1 MMKKIKKIT
10 AAVIAGAMLCG
21 MFSGCSDSS
30 SGKKSNPVAVDE
42 WGEVDMEVALSY
54 ETDVDAL
61 VARLEEKTVDPSKPV
76 SENSSKKTIEVFNY
90 LRENYGTNTITAQ
103 QMFNTKQYEDVVYYK
118 CSNDLPAIKGF
129 DLIFVTS
136 SGDVTQIDDAIEWH
150 TKSSGL
156 ITLTWHW
163 NVPKDI
169 DKPAMGKAFYSD
181 EITNFSLENAVT
193 PGTKEYEQIIN
204 DIDLITI
211 QLQRLEAAGVPV
223 IWRPLHE
230 ASGAWFWWGGVST
243 SGNRE
248 DTFTKEEAYKKLWYI
263 IYDRLENYHKLT
275 NLIWVWNGQSSRLT
289 VNPNTYDITG
299 TDVYPNTLTHAAQ
312 VAKYN
317 ELVDMTYEG
326 KMVALTECGYIPDIK
341 DMQEN
346 NSIWL
351 YSMPWCGDFIYDAAS
366 STPKLDANGMPS
378 VNPERLTEEF
388 LSEYM
393 ASENVITWSKM
404 PQWEGTEKN
413 IPEDLDLLFK
423 LAELA
428 ARD

>member
-1 MMKKIKKIT
+1 MKKIKKIT

-248 DTFTKEEAYKKLWYI
+248 DTYAKEEAYKKLWYI

-346 NSIWL
+346 NAIWL

-393 ASENVITWSKM
+393 ASDNVITWSKM

>member
-1 MMKKIKKIT
+1 MRKIKKIT

-61 VARLEEKTVDPSKPV
+61 VARLEEKAVDPSKPV

-248 DTFTKEEAYKKLWYI
+248 DTFAKEEAYKKLWYI

-346 NSIWL
+346 NAIWL
-351 YSMPWCGDFIYDAAS
+351 YSMPWCGDFIYEAAS

-393 ASENVITWSKM
+393 ASDNVITWSKM

>member
-1 MMKKIKKIT
+1 MKKIKKIT

-76 SENSSKKTIEVFNY
+76 SENSSKKTIEVFNF

-248 DTFTKEEAYKKLWYI
+248 DTFAKEEAYKKLWYI

-346 NSIWL
+346 NAIWL

-393 ASENVITWSKM
+393 ASDNVITWSKM

>member
-1 MMKKIKKIT
+1 MKKIKKIT
-10 AAVIAGAMLCG
+10 AAAIAGAMLCG
-21 MFSGCSDSS
+21 LFSGCSDSS

-248 DTFTKEEAYKKLWYI
+248 DTFAKEEAYKKLWYI

-346 NSIWL
+346 NAIWL

>member
-1 MMKKIKKIT
+1 MKKIKKIT
-10 AAVIAGAMLCG
+10 AAVLAGAMLCG
-21 MFSGCSDSS
+21 MFGGCSDSS
-30 SGKKSNPVAVDE
+30 DKTSNPVAVNE
-42 WGEVDMEVALSY
+42 WGEVDMDVALSY

-61 VARLEEKTVDPSKPV
+61 VAKLEEKPVDPTKPV
-76 SENSSKKTIEVFNY
+76 SENASKKTVEVFNY

-103 QMFNTKQYEDVVYYK
+103 QMFNSKQYEDVVYYK

-129 DLIFVTS
+129 DLIFVTA

-243 SGNRE
+243 SGKRE
-248 DTFTKEEAYKKLWYI
+248 DTFAKEDAYKKLWYI

-289 VNPNTYDITG
+289 VNPNTYDISG

-317 ELVDMTYEG
+317 ELADMTYEG
-326 KMVALTECGYIPDIK
+326 KMIALSECGYIPDIK

-346 NSIWL
+346 NAMWL
-351 YSMPWCGDFIYDAAS
+351 YSMPWCGDFIYEAS
-366 STPKLDANGMPS
+366 ASTPKLDANGMPS
-378 VNPERLTEEF
+378 PNPERLSEEF

-393 ASENVITWSKM
+393 ASDNVITWSKM